1 MLNPYFQQGARSEQ
15 NLVQDLI
22 NEQLR
27 MYGVEIY
34 YLPRKYMTENTVI
47 REVIE
52 SKFDDAYPLEAYIDN
67 YDGYAE
73 NPVLLSKFG
82 IEGQNEITLVVS
94 RERWETYIQPLMEN
108 ESNVKLTTRPKEGD
122 IIYFPLGDRLF
133 EIKYVEHE
141 KPFYQ
146 LQKNYTYTL
155 RCELFRYENE
165 VIDTGVAEIDDELTG
180 DNADGTA
187 GVDDSISTILGS
199 TQTLT
204 LVGTGVTAT
213 ALTGLVDGYI
223 RSISLSNRG
232 GGYTSIP
239 TVGVSSAPSGGITG
253 IPTASMIGGIQYCNL
268 NINSNQKSVQA
279 INLVNAGAGY
289 TVAPKVTITGGGG
302 SGAIAFAGIGTTGG
316 VGLVTVSGSGSG
328 YVVAPTVTFSTPKH
342 VGAAATAILDTP
354 MVGGGVSIT
363 SAVIS
368 IGSSSYLFPGGTTGG
383 VFYKKAPTIT
393 FSLPT
398 GSGNIATATATLDS
412 WALTGGTVE
421 SVAINT
427 GGRFYT
433 SAPTVTFSAPTGS
446 FGAVATVGLA
456 GSSIDPGSVAFTTT
470 GRSYTTAPT
479 VAISTSGTQLAPLV
493 VSVGIATIHPIT
505 GIVTAVGF
513 NSTTDPWC
521 VGTGATIGIGY
532 TVAPSITFSGSTA
545 QYRATGTATIDADG
559 QVDAVSVAT
568 SGYGY
573 DASPTVTI
581 SAPAGGSEEFRAL
594 GFTTI
599 RYNSIE
605 TSGTLGIGST
615 IITGITTTNIIVG
628 DRIRLANGYDSPL
641 FNFIPSGTYVS
652 QIGLS
657 TIYMSSTPTNV
668 SIATSVF
675 EFGIDKCGI
684 VTGIGITYG
693 GGGYLEPPTVSI
705 SNTEGDKNYIDIA
718 AGIHTATGISTIT
731 SGGSVAGIWINDAGH
746 GYILT
751 PTVTLSDPSMD
762 STGNFVF
769 NEIVEGQTS
778 GTTARVKTWNSTT
791 NILEVGTVA
800 GTFVLGEYIL
810 GKSSGASHKLR
821 IVDADPL
828 DDGFA
833 DNKTIETVAD
843 SILDFSEGNPFGTP

>member
-67 YDGYAE
+67 FDGYAE

-82 IEGQNEITLVVS
+82 IEAQNEVTLVIS

-108 ESNVKLTTRPKEGD
+108 ESNVKLTNRPKEGD
-122 IIYFPLGDRLF
+122 IVYFPLGDRLF

-146 LQKNYTYTL
+146 LQKTYVYTL
-155 RCELFRYENE
+155 RCELFRYEDE

-180 DNADGTA
+180 DNSDGTA

-213 ALTGLVDGYI
+213 ALTGIVDGYI
-223 RSISLSNRG
+223 RTISLSNRG

-239 TVGVSSAPSGGITG
+239 TVGVSSAPSGGVTG
-253 IPTASMIGGIQYCNL
+253 IPTASMISGIQYCNL
-268 NINSNQKSVQA
+268 NINANQKSVQA
-279 INLVNAGAGY
+279 VNLINSGAGY
-289 TVAPKVTITGGGG
+289 TVAPYVTITGGKG
-302 SGAIAFAGIGTTGG
+302 SGAIAVAGIGTTGG

-328 YVVAPTVTFSTPKH
+328 YVTAPTVTFSTPKH

-368 IGSSSYLFPGGTTGG
+368 VGSSSYLFPGGTTGG
-383 VFYKKAPTIT
+383 VFYKEAPKIT
-393 FSLPT
+393 FDLPT
-398 GSGNIATATATLDS
+398 GGGNTAEADATLDDYN
-412 WALTGGTVE
+412 LTGGTVL
-421 SVAINT
+421 SVGITT
-427 GGRFYT
+427 GGRFYDAAPIVTISHPGWSYASATIGIAGT
-433 SAPTVTFSAPTGS
+433 SINPS
-446 FGAVATVGLA
+446 
-456 GSSIDPGSVAFTTT
+456 SVAFTTT
-470 GRSYTTAPT
+470 GRAYTTAPT
-479 VAISTSGTQLAPLV
+479 VAISTTSGQDAPLEIA
-493 VSVGIATIHPIT
+493 VGIATIHPIT

-513 NSTTDPWC
+513 NSTTDSWC
-521 VGTGATIGIGY
+521 VGTGATIGLGY
-532 TVAPSITFSGSTA
+532 TAVPSISFGSPYPSPVQATA
-545 QYRATGTATIDADG
+545 TATIDADG
-559 QVDAVSVAT
+559 QVDAVSIGN

-573 DASPTVTI
+573 AATPGVTI
-581 SAPAGGSEEFRAL
+581 DPPDSQVEQFRAL

-605 TSGTLGIGST
+605 TSGTIGIGST
-615 IITGITTTNIIVG
+615 YITGITTTNIYIG
-628 DRIRLANGYDSPL
+628 DRVRLASGYDNHL
-641 FNFIPSGTYVS
+641 VNFIATDSYVS
-652 QIGLS
+652 QIGIN
-657 TIYMSSTPTNV
+657 TIYMSSTSFNV
-668 SIATSVF
+668 GIATSAF

-693 GGGYLEPPTVSI
+693 GGGYLAPPIVSI
-705 SNTEGDKNYIDIA
+705 SNTEGDKNYVELA

-731 SGGSVAGIWINDAGH
+731 SGGLVAGVWISDAGH

-778 GTTARVKTWNSTT
+778 GTTARVRTWNSIENT
-791 NILEVGTVA
+791 LEVGTVA
-800 GTFVLGEYIL
+800 GTFAPGEYIL

-821 IVDADPL
+821 ILDTDPL

-843 SILDFSEGNPFGTP
+843 TILDFSEGNPFGNP

>member
-82 IEGQNEITLVVS
+82 IEAQNEITLVVS

-108 ESNVKLTTRPKEGD
+108 ESNVKLTSRPKEGD
-122 IIYFPLGDRLF
+122 IVYFPLGDRLF

-155 RCELFRYENE
+155 RCELFRYEDE
-165 VIDTGVAEIDDELTG
+165 VIDTGVEEIDDELTG
-180 DNADGTA
+180 DNSDGTA

-213 ALTGLVDGYI
+213 ALTNIVDGYI

-279 INLVNAGAGY
+279 INLVNSGAGY
-289 TVAPKVTITGGGG
+289 TVAPYVTITGGKG
-302 SGAIAFAGIGTTGG
+302 SGAIASAGIGTTGG
-316 VGLVTVSGSGSG
+316 VGVVTVSGSGSG
-328 YVVAPTVTFSTPKH
+328 YVVAPTVTFSTPTH

-521 VGTGATIGIGY
+521 VGTGATIGLGY
-532 TVAPSITFSGSTA
+532 TVAPSITFSGATS

-573 DASPTVTI
+573 DAAPTVTI

-615 IITGITTTNIIVG
+615 IITGITTTNILVG
-628 DRIRLANGYDSPL
+628 DRIRLASEYDNPL
-641 FNFIPSGTYVS
+641 VNFIESDTYVS
-652 QIGLS
+652 QIGVS
-657 TIYMSSTPTNV
+657 TIYMSSTSSNV
-668 SIATSVF
+668 GIATSAF

-705 SNTEGDKNYIDIA
+705 SNTEGDKNYVDIA

-731 SGGSVAGIWINDAGH
+731 SGGSVAGIWISDAGH

-791 NILEVGTVA
+791 NTLEVGTVA
-800 GTFVLGEYIL
+800 GTFALGEYIV

-821 IVDADPL
+821 LLDTDPL

-843 SILDFSEGNPFGTP
+843 TILDFTEGNPFGNP

>member
-82 IEGQNEITLVVS
+82 IEAQNEITLVVS

-108 ESNVKLTTRPKEGD
+108 ESNVKLTSRPKEGD
-122 IIYFPLGDRLF
+122 IVYFPLGDRLF

-155 RCELFRYENE
+155 RCELFRYEDE
-165 VIDTGVAEIDDELTG
+165 VIDTGVEEIDDELTG
-180 DNADGTA
+180 DNVDGTA

-213 ALTGLVDGYI
+213 ALTNIVDGYI

-279 INLVNAGAGY
+279 INLVNSGAGY
-289 TVAPKVTITGGGG
+289 TVAPYVTITGGKG
-302 SGAIAFAGIGTTGG
+302 SGAIASAGIGTTGG
-316 VGLVTVSGSGSG
+316 VGVVTVSGSGSG
-328 YVVAPTVTFSTPKH
+328 YVVAPTVTFSTPTH

-433 SAPTVTFSAPTGS
+433 DPPIGVTFDHPGWSYAS
-446 FGAVATVGLA
+446 ATVGLA
-456 GSSIDPGSVAFTTT
+456 GSSIDPGSVAFSTT
-470 GRSYTTAPT
+470 GRAYTTKPN
-479 VAISTSGTQLAPLV
+479 VAITTSGTQIAPLIGA
-493 VSVGIATIHPIT
+493 VGFATIHPIT

-532 TVAPSITFSGSTA
+532 TVAPTITFSGSPSPV
-545 QYRATGTATIDADG
+545 RATGSATIDADG
-559 QVDAVSVAT
+559 QVDAVSIGN

-573 DASPTVTI
+573 AVAPGVTI
-581 SAPAGGSEEFRAL
+581 DAPDGGSEEFRAL

-628 DRIRLANGYDSPL
+628 DRIRLASGYDNPL
-641 FNFIPSGTYVS
+641 VNFIESDTYVS
-652 QIGLS
+652 QIGVS
-657 TIYMSSTPTNV
+657 TIYMSSTSSNV
-668 SIATSVF
+668 GIATSAF

-705 SNTEGDKNYIDIA
+705 SNTEGDKNYVDIA

-731 SGGSVAGIWINDAGH
+731 SGGSVAGIWISDAGH

-769 NEIVEGQTS
+769 NEIVTGQTS

-791 NILEVGTVA
+791 NTLEVGTVA
-800 GTFVLGEYIL
+800 GTFALGEYIL

-821 IVDADPL
+821 LLDTDPL

-843 SILDFSEGNPFGTP
+843 TILDFTEGNPFGNP

>member
-82 IEGQNEITLVVS
+82 IEAQNEITLVVS

-108 ESNVKLTTRPKEGD
+108 ESNVKLTSRPKEGD
-122 IIYFPLGDRLF
+122 IVYFPLGDRLF

-155 RCELFRYENE
+155 RCELFRYEDE

-180 DNADGTA
+180 DNSDGTA

-213 ALTGLVDGYI
+213 ALTGIVDGYI
-223 RSISLSNRG
+223 RTISLSNRG

-279 INLVNAGAGY
+279 VNLVNSGAGY
-289 TVAPKVTITGGGG
+289 TVAPNVTITGGKG
-302 SGAIAFAGIGTTGG
+302 SGAIAVAGIGTTGG

-328 YVVAPTVTFSTPKH
+328 YVTAPTVTFSTPKH

-398 GSGNIATATATLDS
+398 GSGNIATATATLDDYN
-412 WALTGGTVE
+412 LTGGTLVN
-421 SVAINT
+421 VAINT
-427 GGRFYT
+427 GGRFYAT
-433 SAPTVTFSAPTGS
+433 APDVDIPHPGNIKA
-446 FGAVATVGLA
+446 AATIGLA
-456 GSSIDPGSVAFTTT
+456 GTSIDASSVVFTNTGTAYTIAPQVQITT
-470 GRSYTTAPT
+470 GL
-479 VAISTSGTQLAPLV
+479 GTFIPYQE
-493 VSVGIATIHPIT
+493 SVGFATIHPIT

-532 TVAPSITFSGSTA
+532 TVAPNINFYGDTA
-545 QYRATGTATIDADG
+545 ASQATANATLDLDG
-559 QVDAVSVAT
+559 QVDAVSIGN

-573 DASPTVTI
+573 AATPGVTI
-581 SAPAGGSEEFRAL
+581 DPPDSNVEQFRAL

-605 TSGTLGIGST
+605 TSGTIGIGST
-615 IITGITTTNIIVG
+615 YITGITTTNIYIG
-628 DRIRLANGYDSPL
+628 DRVRLASGYDNHL
-641 FNFIPSGTYVS
+641 VNFIATDSYVS
-652 QIGLS
+652 QIGIN
-657 TIYMSSTPTNV
+657 TIYMSSTSFNV
-668 SIATSVF
+668 GIATSAF

-684 VTGIGITYG
+684 VTGIGVTYG
-693 GGGYLEPPTVSI
+693 GGGYLAPPTVSI
-705 SNTEGDKNYIDIA
+705 QNDPEIKNYVELA

-731 SGGSVAGIWINDAGH
+731 SGGLVAGVWISDAGH

-762 STGNFVF
+762 STGNFIF

-791 NILEVGTVA
+791 STLEVGTVA
-800 GTFVLGEYIL
+800 GTFALGEYIV

-821 IVDADPL
+821 LLDTDPL

-843 SILDFSEGNPFGTP
+843 NILDFSEGNPFGTP